1 MPEIV
6 KWGIVSPLV
15 TKLSHH
21 WRPNCHNSVATI
33 FVLREHDQPINKTMA
48 DIEKITQIGLVPAEL
63 INDLRQIIDS
73 ARSRVA
79 ATANYELTAMY
90 WHFGNRINSD
100 VLNNARAEYGKQI
113 VATVARQLQE
123 EYGTKGFEER
133 TIRRMMQFALQF
145 PDFQIVSTLLSKLS
159 WSHFV
164 IVMPIKDA
172 LQREFYLTMA
182 ANEMWSVRTL
192 QAKIDG
198 MLYERTAIASKPEEL
213 IKQELSNLR
222 ETDTMSPDL
231 VFKSP
236 YFLEF
241 TGLKGM
247 YSEKSL
253 EDSLV
258 AHLEQFIMELGNGFT
273 FVERQK
279 RMIID
284 GEDFY
289 LDLLFYHRKL
299 HRLIAIDLKLGRF
312 KAQYKGQ
319 MELYLR
325 WLEQN
330 EMQPGEE
337 SPLGLLLCTE
347 GSEEQ
352 INLLQ
357 LDKSG
362 IRVAQYLT
370 ELPSKEVLLR
380 QLQKSLAAAKELST
394 DR

>member
-1 MPEIV
+1 MIQF
-6 KWGIVSPLV
+6 SQLF
-15 TKLSHH
+15 
-21 WRPNCHNSVATI
+21 PN
-33 FVLREHDQPINKTMA
+33 
-48 DIEKITQIGLVPAEL
+48 
-63 INDLRQIIDS
+63 
-73 ARSRVA
+73 
-79 ATANYELTAMY
+79 
-90 WHFGNRINSD
+90 
-100 VLNNARAEYGKQI
+100 
-113 VATVARQLQE
+113 E
-123 EYGTKGFEER
+123 E
-133 TIRRMMQFALQF
+133 
-145 PDFQIVSTLLSKLS
+145 IVSTLATKLF
-159 WSHFV
+159 WSHFMEV
-164 IVMPIKDA
+164 LPLKDDVA
-172 LQREFYLTMA
+172 REFYITMA
-182 ANEMWSVRTL
+182 ANERWSIKQLRE
-192 QAKIDG
+192 KIDG
-198 MLYERTAIASKPEEL
+198 MLYERTAIATKPEEL
-213 IKQELSNLR
+213 IKQELADLR
-222 ETDTMSPDL
+222 DNETLSPDL

-258 AHLEQFIMELGNGFT
+258 VHLEQFIMELGNGFT

-380 QLQKSLAAAKELST
+380 QLQKSLAAAKELSI

>member
-1 MPEIV
+1 
-6 KWGIVSPLV
+6 
-15 TKLSHH
+15 
-21 WRPNCHNSVATI
+21 
-33 FVLREHDQPINKTMA
+33 MA
-48 DIEKITQIGLVPAEL
+48 NIEKVTRIGLVPTEL

-73 ARSRVA
+73 ARTNVA
-79 ATANYELTAMY
+79 ATANYEVTMMN
-90 WHFGNRINSD
+90 WNIGNRINSD
-100 VLNNARAEYGKQI
+100 VLNNERAEYGQQI
-113 VATVARQLQE
+113 VSQVATQLQE
-123 EYGTKGFEER
+123 EYGTKGFELR
-133 TIRRMMQFALQF
+133 SIQRMMQFARLM
-145 PDFQIVSTLLSKLS
+145 PDSRIVSQLATKLS

-164 IVMPIKDA
+164 EVLPLKEP

-182 ANEMWSVRTL
+182 ATERWGRNMLRE
-192 QAKIDG
+192 KIDG
-198 MLYERTAIASKPEEL
+198 MLFERTAISTKPEEL
-213 IKQELSNLR
+213 IKSELANLR
-222 ETDTMSPDL
+222 DNDVMTPDM

-258 AHLEQFIMELGNGFT
+258 AHLEQFIMELGIGFS

-284 GEDFY
+284 GEDYY

-299 HRLIAIDLKLGRF
+299 RRLIAIDLKLGRF

-325 WLEQN
+325 WLEKY

-337 SPLGLLLCTE
+337 TPLGLLLCTE
-347 GSEEQ
+347 GSDEQ
-352 INLLQ
+352 ISLLQ

-380 QLQKSLAAAKELST
+380 QLQKSLAVAKDLHT
-394 DR
+394 AQ

>member
-1 MPEIV
+1 
-6 KWGIVSPLV
+6 
-15 TKLSHH
+15 
-21 WRPNCHNSVATI
+21 
-33 FVLREHDQPINKTMA
+33 MA
-48 DIEKITQIGLVPAEL
+48 DIEKINPTEIVSAEL
-63 INDLRQIIDS
+63 LGDLRKIIDS
-73 ARSRVA
+73 ARSHVA

-90 WHFGNRINSD
+90 WHIGDRINRD
-100 VLNNARAEYGKQI
+100 VLNNERAEYGKQI

-123 EYGTKGFEER
+123 EYGTNGFEER

-145 PDFQIVSTLLSKLS
+145 PDFQIVSPLVSKLS
-159 WSHFV
+159 WTHFL

-182 ANEMWSVRTL
+182 ATERWSKRTL

-198 MLYERTAIASKPEEL
+198 MLYERTAIATKPEEL
-213 IKQELSNLR
+213 IKQELADLR
-222 ETDTMSPDL
+222 DNETLSPDL

-247 YSEKSL
+247 YSERSL

-337 SPLGLLLCTE
+337 SPLGLLLSTE
-347 GSEEQ
+347 GSAEQ

-357 LDKSG
+357 LDKSRM
-362 IRVAQYLT
+362 RVAQYLT

>member
-1 MPEIV
+1 
-6 KWGIVSPLV
+6 
-15 TKLSHH
+15 
-21 WRPNCHNSVATI
+21 
-33 FVLREHDQPINKTMA
+33 MA
-48 DIEKITQIGLVPAEL
+48 DIEKLNPSELVSAEL
-63 INDLRQIIDS
+63 LGDLRQIIDS
-73 ARSRVA
+73 ARSHVA

-90 WHFGNRINSD
+90 WHIGDRINRD
-100 VLNNARAEYGKQI
+100 VLNNERAEYGKQI
-113 VATVARQLQE
+113 VSTLSTQLQQ

-133 TIRRMMQFALQF
+133 TIRRMMQFAQLF

-159 WSHFV
+159 WSHFL
-164 IVMPIKDA
+164 IVMPIKDE
-172 LQREFYLTMA
+172 LRREFYLTMA

-198 MLYERTAIASKPEEL
+198 MLYERTAIATKPEEL
-213 IKQELSNLR
+213 IKQELADLR
-222 ETDTMSPDL
+222 DNETLSPDL

>member
-1 MPEIV
+1 
-6 KWGIVSPLV
+6 
-15 TKLSHH
+15 
-21 WRPNCHNSVATI
+21 
-33 FVLREHDQPINKTMA
+33 MA
-48 DIEKITQIGLVPAEL
+48 DIEKINPTEIVSAEL
-63 INDLRQIIDS
+63 LGDLRKIIDS
-73 ARSRVA
+73 ARSHVA

-90 WHFGNRINSD
+90 WHIGDRINRD
-100 VLNNARAEYGKQI
+100 VLNNERAEYGKQI

-145 PDFQIVSTLLSKLS
+145 PDFQIVSPLVSKLS

-164 IVMPIKDA
+164 IVMPIKDE

-182 ANEMWSVRTL
+182 ATERWSKRTL

-198 MLYERTAIASKPEEL
+198 MLYERTAIATKPEEL
-213 IKQELSNLR
+213 IKQELADLR
-222 ETDTMSPDL
+222 DNETLSPDL

>member
-1 MPEIV
+1 
-6 KWGIVSPLV
+6 
-15 TKLSHH
+15 
-21 WRPNCHNSVATI
+21 
-33 FVLREHDQPINKTMA
+33 
-48 DIEKITQIGLVPAEL
+48 
-63 INDLRQIIDS
+63 
-73 ARSRVA
+73 
-79 ATANYELTAMY
+79 
-90 WHFGNRINSD
+90 
-100 VLNNARAEYGKQI
+100 
-113 VATVARQLQE
+113 
-123 EYGTKGFEER
+123 
-133 TIRRMMQFALQF
+133 
-145 PDFQIVSTLLSKLS
+145 
-159 WSHFV
+159 
-164 IVMPIKDA
+164 
-172 LQREFYLTMA
+172 
-182 ANEMWSVRTL
+182 
-192 QAKIDG
+192 
-198 MLYERTAIASKPEEL
+198 
-213 IKQELSNLR
+213 
-222 ETDTMSPDL
+222 MSPDL

-253 EDSLV
+253 EDSLI
-258 AHLEQFIMELGNGFT
+258 AHLEQFIMELGVGFS

-337 SPLGLLLCTE
+337 TPLGLLLCTE

-352 INLLQ
+352 ISLLQ

-380 QLQKSLAAAKELST
+380 QLQKSLEAARENIPIENEKQ
-394 DR
+394 

>member
-1 MPEIV
+1 
-6 KWGIVSPLV
+6 
-15 TKLSHH
+15 
-21 WRPNCHNSVATI
+21 
-33 FVLREHDQPINKTMA
+33 MA
-48 DIEKITQIGLVPAEL
+48 DIEKHNPTDLVAPEL
-63 INDLRQIIDS
+63 LKDLRRIIDA
-73 ARSRVA
+73 ARSHVA

-90 WHFGNRINSD
+90 WHIGNRINNE
-100 VLNNARAEYGKQI
+100 VLGNERAEYGKQI
-113 VATVARQLQE
+113 VSQVAIQLQE

-133 TIRRMMQFALQF
+133 TIRRMMQFAQMF
-145 PDFQIVSTLLSKLS
+145 PDFQIVSPLVSKLS
-159 WSHFV
+159 WTHFL
-164 IVMPIKDA
+164 IVMPLKDE

-182 ANEMWSVRTL
+182 ANERWSKRTL

-198 MLYERTAIASKPEEL
+198 MLFERTAIATKPEEL
-213 IKQELSNLR
+213 IKQELANLR

-258 AHLEQFIMELGNGFT
+258 AHLEQFIMELGCGFT

-299 HRLIAIDLKLGRF
+299 HRLIAIDLKLGKF

-325 WLEQN
+325 WLEKY
-330 EMQPGEE
+330 EMQSGEE

-347 GSEEQ
+347 GNEEQ
-352 INLLQ
+352 IELLQ
-357 LDKSG
+357 LDKTG

-370 ELPSKEVLLR
+370 ELPSKEILLR
-380 QLQKSLAAAKELST
+380 QLQKSLEAAKENHPT
-394 DR
+394 ER